1 MHLRS
6 SRYLLALSLLIG
18 LAATPALAQDRKALP
33 PAAAAPG
40 SAHRV
45 VVSNRS
51 PRTIEQVLI
60 STSTEAEWG
69 SDLLGTD
76 VIETGRQVAVNYI
89 GDCRADVQIVFEGG
103 AMEARRRVDVC
114 QNSTLTITPGWTL
127 SPNLGARN

>member
-1 MHLRS
+1 MYLRS
-6 SRYLLALSLLIG
+6 TRYLLALPLLIG
-18 LAATPALAQDRKALP
+18 IAASSAVAQDRKLSP
-33 PAAAAPG
+33 PTAAAPG

-60 STSTEAEWG
+60 STSTDSDWG
-69 SDLLGTD
+69 SDLLGAD
-76 VIETGRQVAVNYI
+76 VIETGRQVTVSYV

-127 SPNLGARN
+127 SPNFGARN

>member
-1 MHLRS
+1 MYLRHPKYS
-6 SRYLLALSLLIG
+6 LVFSLLIG
-18 LAATPALAQDRKALP
+18 IAATSAVAQDRKPLP
-33 PAAAAPG
+33 PGVAAAG

-60 STSTEAEWG
+60 STSTDSEWG

-76 VIETGRQVAVNYI
+76 VIETGRQVTVNYV

-127 SPNLGARN
+127 SPNFGSRN

>member
-1 MHLRS
+1 M
-6 SRYLLALSLLIG
+6 
-18 LAATPALAQDRKALP
+18 
-33 PAAAAPG
+33 
-40 SAHRV
+40 
-45 VVSNRS
+45 SNRS

>member
-6 SRYLLALSLLIG
+6 PRHLLALFLLVG
-18 LAATPALAQDRKALP
+18 LTATSAVAQDRKPSP

-60 STSTEAEWG
+60 SPSTEADWG

-76 VIETGRQVAVNYI
+76 VIETGRQVTVNYV

-127 SPNLGARN
+127 SPNLGARS